1 MSADHD
7 DGEERDEYD
16 IFLDTWQPSER
27 LLLSTLPHNLS
38 DPLTRQRLLADSSGA
53 ASAERAA
60 FAPGPK
66 VMDNDEIDAR
76 ASDFFAQQQK
86 KWSADFRGYVL
97 GKGVPFAKFEMYLVS
112 FATSW
117 TDGRKRR
124 QDSPEMLAVKA
135 SIRDFD
141 RLCYPNQAG
150 RYVINAVD
158 ESIAP
163 LFTPEEMAAIFQAN
177 NGLLEAFLPDY
188 LDHLGDEGPGSLGE
202 LYVRRGVFMPKH
214 DLVRRELHYLSS
226 YSLALGPVEQFAQT
240 WTPATQGL
248 GIPSIFSAPLPA
260 IQNRVVAFA
269 PFIENMDL
277 SQLEFVVAPPVEE
290 MPLEHH
296 GVFGNIHEFSFQ

>member
-7 DGEERDEYD
+7 DAEERDEYD

-38 DPLTRQRLLADSSGA
+38 DPFTRQRLLADSSSA
-53 ASAERAA
+53 AAAERSA

-66 VMDNDEIDAR
+66 VMDADELAAR
-76 ASDFFAQQQK
+76 AFDFFADQQS
-86 KWSADFRGYVL
+86 KWSEQFRDYVL
-97 GKGVPFAKFEMYLVS
+97 GKGVSPAKFETYLVG

-117 TDGRKRR
+117 VDGRKRR
-124 QDSPEMLAVKA
+124 QDSPEMLAIKA
-135 SIRDFD
+135 SIREFD
-141 RLCYPNQAG
+141 RVVYPKQFA
-150 RYVINAVD
+150 RFVINAV
-158 ESIAP
+158 EEGIAP
-163 LFTPEEMAAIFQAN
+163 LFTPEEMAAVFQAN

-202 LYVRRGVFMPKH
+202 LYVRRGVLMPTH
-214 DLVRRELHYLSS
+214 DKVRRELHYLSS
-226 YSLALGPVEQFAQT
+226 YSLALGPAEQFAQT
-240 WTPATQGL
+240 WTPATRGV

-260 IQNRVVAFA
+260 IQDRVVAFA

-296 GVFGNIHEFSFQ
+296 GAFGDIHEFSFR